1 MLLEKEIQVRLGLA
15 LAKDM
20 NNSAVRS
27 YKKSSTILAK
37 IETLGLVRLD
47 LRVIASYFG
56 YFG

>member
-20 NNSAVRS
+20 YNSAERS

-37 IETLGLVRLD
+37 IETLGL
-47 LRVIASYFG
+47 
-56 YFG
+56 